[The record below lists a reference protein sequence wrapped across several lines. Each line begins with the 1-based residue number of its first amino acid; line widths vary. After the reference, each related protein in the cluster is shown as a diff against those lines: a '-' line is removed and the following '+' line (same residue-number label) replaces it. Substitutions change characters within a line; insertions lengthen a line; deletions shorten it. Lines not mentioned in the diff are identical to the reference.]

1 MPLKPF
7 LSCALFAVA
16 SATTLCAGSIP
27 YGNVGEITPF
37 VTFTA
42 VSSGDLMAYFYDSGA
57 TFNEDLGLFVNG
69 VQQGGY
75 ALEDHASSFGDSVN
89 FGHVNAGDD
98 IVFALRVADTNYTL
112 YSDLFG
118 NPDFVSH
125 VYTTS
130 FAGETRGDITI
141 PAGTFVGFED
151 SLLPF
156 SDFNY
161 NDEAFVFTN
170 VSSTV
175 VTPEPGSPLLLA
187 GGALVIALGILRKK
201 SK

>member
-1 MPLKPF
+1 MLSKSF

-16 SATTLCAGSIP
+16 CATTLRADSIP
-27 YGNVGEITPF
+27 YGNVGQITPF

-69 VQQGGY
+69 VQQGDY
-75 ALEDHASSFGDSVN
+75 ALQDHASSFGDSVN

-98 IVFALRVADTNYTL
+98 IVFSLRVADTNYTL

-118 NPDFVSH
+118 NPDFISH
-125 VYTTS
+125 VYTTP

-156 SDFNY
+156 SDLNY

-170 VSSTV
+170 VSSSV
-175 VTPEPGSPLLLA
+175 VTPEPSPLLLA
-187 GGALVIALGILRKK
+187 GGSLIIGLGILRRKLK
-201 SK
+201 